1 MQFRKIDEH
10 KIHCII
16 SQEEMSQKGIQI
28 EDFLDHRDKTEA
40 FLREIL
46 AEAKYELNLDEDMGR
61 CFSVQMAVMPEGDV
75 SLVISG
81 EDHGSTEETLT
92 EFGKRLQDFKE
103 IMEEAKRKLD
113 VKKEK
118 LQKEADALEGV
129 ETEEAGLIAE
139 EEKTTETSP
148 QEQAPQEAKKERTV
162 LNTPIWVAFSNLDD
176 CISACHH
183 LQSQKGLSSAAY
195 KYKDTYYLRF
205 QFSEEEHQVA
215 GVILVVS
222 EYGKEILTDD
232 HGGAVIAEHGNILCK
247 ENAVE
252 TLARL

>member
-129 ETEEAGLIAE
+129 ETEEAGLTAE

-176 CISACHH
+176 CISACHN

-195 KYKDTYYLRF
+195 KYKDTYYIRF
-205 QFSEEEHQVA
+205 QF
-215 GVILVVS
+215 
-222 EYGKEILTDD
+222 
-232 HGGAVIAEHGNILCK
+232 
-247 ENAVE
+247 
-252 TLARL
+252 

>member
-1 MQFRKIDEH
+1 MR
-10 KIHCII
+10 
-16 SQEEMSQKGIQI
+16 
-28 EDFLDHRDKTEA
+28 
-40 FLREIL
+40 
-46 AEAKYELNLDEDMGR
+46 
-61 CFSVQMAVMPEGDV
+61 
-75 SLVISG
+75 
-81 EDHGSTEETLT
+81 
-92 EFGKRLQDFKE
+92 
-103 IMEEAKRKLD
+103 
-113 VKKEK
+113 KKEK
-118 LQKEADALEGV
+118 LQKEADALEGA
-129 ETEEAGLIAE
+129 EAPEDELTVE
-139 EEKTTETSP
+139 EEKTTETSRKG
-148 QEQAPQEAKKERTV
+148 QKSQEAKRERTV

-183 LQSQKGLSSAAY
+183 LQLQKGLSSAAY

-247 ENAVE
+247 ENAIE

>member
-46 AEAKYELNLDEDMGR
+46 AEAKYELDLDVDMGR
-61 CFSVQMAVMPEGDV
+61 YFSVQMAVMPEGDV

-81 EDHGSTEETLT
+81 EDHDSTEDTLA

-113 VKKEK
+113 AKKEK
-118 LQKEADALEGV
+118 LQREADAV
-129 ETEEAGLIAE
+129 EEAKTQEDGSHI
-139 EEKTTETSP
+139 EEKKTSESSP
-148 QEQAPQEAKKERTV
+148 KEQTKQVVEKERTV
-162 LNTPIWVAFSNLDD
+162 LNTPIWVAFSSLDD

-232 HGGAVIAEHGNILCK
+232 HGGAVIAEHGSVLCK

>member
-113 VKKEK
+113 AKKEK
-118 LQKEADALEGV
+118 LQMRSKVWRQRKPG
-129 ETEEAGLIAE
+129 
-139 EEKTTETSP
+139 
-148 QEQAPQEAKKERTV
+148 
-162 LNTPIWVAFSNLDD
+162 
-176 CISACHH
+176 
-183 LQSQKGLSSAAY
+183 
-195 KYKDTYYLRF
+195 
-205 QFSEEEHQVA
+205 
-215 GVILVVS
+215 
-222 EYGKEILTDD
+222 
-232 HGGAVIAEHGNILCK
+232 
-247 ENAVE
+247 
-252 TLARL
+252 

>member
-103 IMEEAKRKLD
+103 IMEEAIFQ
-113 VKKEK
+113 KK
-118 LQKEADALEGV
+118 
-129 ETEEAGLIAE
+129 
-139 EEKTTETSP
+139 
-148 QEQAPQEAKKERTV
+148 
-162 LNTPIWVAFSNLDD
+162 
-176 CISACHH
+176 
-183 LQSQKGLSSAAY
+183 
-195 KYKDTYYLRF
+195 
-205 QFSEEEHQVA
+205 
-215 GVILVVS
+215 
-222 EYGKEILTDD
+222 GK
-232 HGGAVIAEHGNILCK
+232 CS
-247 ENAVE
+247 
-252 TLARL
+252 

>member
-113 VKKEK
+113 AKKEK
-118 LQKEADALEGV
+118 LRKRSRCARRCGDSGSRADSRGRKNNRDQL
-129 ETEEAGLIAE
+129 AGAGTTRG
-139 EEKTTETSP
+139 EKGE
-148 QEQAPQEAKKERTV
+148 
-162 LNTPIWVAFSNLDD
+162 D
-176 CISACHH
+176 
-183 LQSQKGLSSAAY
+183 GL
-195 KYKDTYYLRF
+195 KYTDLGRF
-205 QFSEEEHQVA
+205 F
-215 GVILVVS
+215 
-222 EYGKEILTDD
+222 
-232 HGGAVIAEHGNILCK
+232 
-247 ENAVE
+247 
-252 TLARL
+252 

>member
-81 EDHGSTEETLT
+81 EDHGSTGDFLFFLCVGMFNKLS
-92 EFGKRLQDFKE
+92 EFISIPEFYTKMSCFIL
-103 IMEEAKRKLD
+103 
-113 VKKEK
+113 
-118 LQKEADALEGV
+118 
-129 ETEEAGLIAE
+129 GLLC
-139 EEKTTETSP
+139 K
-148 QEQAPQEAKKERTV
+148 
-162 LNTPIWVAFSNLDD
+162 
-176 CISACHH
+176 
-183 LQSQKGLSSAAY
+183 
-195 KYKDTYYLRF
+195 
-205 QFSEEEHQVA
+205 
-215 GVILVVS
+215 ILVCENNS
-222 EYGKEILTDD
+222 
-232 HGGAVIAEHGNILCK
+232 NIFF
-247 ENAVE
+247 VY
-252 TLARL
+252 